1 MNGSKL
7 APEAARI
14 ALLDRINYSQSALQ
28 KAYDS
33 HKILLEQLNEISDEL
48 TMPDKI
54 LLEVEEYL
62 EPEYTRATRIE
73 NIKLWLTVA
82 LGVSSLCL
90 TINHIAAIYYTGV
103 ILFVVALILGI
114 VLLVVST
121 ALRKGNIQQR
131 KAWLNK
137 LLSIIVAILFFA
149 ICAASILL
157 YYFNED
163 TYFIFSSIL
172 FGGGCI
178 LMMFFIR
185 RLVNQI
191 RFLRIRW
198 KIFKKAS
205 NYKSNKD

>member
-1 MNGSKL
+1 M
-7 APEAARI
+7 
-14 ALLDRINYSQSALQ
+14 
-28 KAYDS
+28 
-33 HKILLEQLNEISDEL
+33 
-48 TMPDKI
+48 
-54 LLEVEEYL
+54 
-62 EPEYTRATRIE
+62 
-73 NIKLWLTVA
+73 A

-185 RLVNQI
+185 RLDNQI
-191 RFLRIRW
+191 RLLRIRG

>member
-48 TMPDKI
+48 TMP
-54 LLEVEEYL
+54 EYL
-62 EPEYTRATRIE
+62 DPEYTRATRIE

-185 RLVNQI
+185 RLDNQI
-191 RFLRIRW
+191 RLLRIRG